1 MFSSLALGGGGVRGG
16 LQVGA
21 LVALEKHRGNLT
33 FPEGIY
39 GCSVGSIFATAIA
52 FGMNAK
58 QIETVYNEYFD
69 LKRILPPLRLT
80 SLTEL
85 PVSKGMF
92 SMDLIENTILEAFSS
107 QGIDLR
113 GKTIGDAQQKLYIV
127 ASNMTSQT
135 TTLFTKNIPVL
146 DAIKCSSCLPLV
158 FPPQVLFNQV
168 YLDGGIYVDNLATLV
183 PPDCLVLHI
192 SAPVDPLFPENVNS
206 ITLPNYIFNVYRGL
220 RARYTTS
227 NMIWLHDTKIGILQE
242 ITPEQKKTLLD
253 EGYSQTCSFLT
264 KRFPKELK

>member
-1 MFSSLALGGGGVRGG
+1 MFSSLALGGGGARGG

-21 LVALEKHRGNLT
+21 LVALEKHRGNLI

-39 GCSVGSIFATAIA
+39 GCSVGSILATAIA

-58 QIETVYNEYFD
+58 QIETLYNEYFD
-69 LKRILPPLRLT
+69 LKRMLPPLRLT
-80 SLTEL
+80 SLSEL
-85 PVSKGMF
+85 PVSKGLF
-92 SMDLIENTILEAFSS
+92 SMDLIEQTIIEAFSS

-113 GKTIGDAQQKLYIV
+113 GKTIGDAQQKLFIV

-158 FPPQVLFNQV
+158 FPPQILFNQV
-168 YLDGGIYVDNLATLV
+168 YVDGGIFVDNLATIV

-192 SAPVDPLFPENVNS
+192 SAPVDPLFPENVKTMT
-206 ITLPNYIFNVYRGL
+206 IANYIFNVYRGI
-220 RARYTTS
+220 RPKHMSS
-227 NMIWLHDTKIGILQE
+227 NMIWLHDTKIAVLQDLT
-242 ITPEQKKTLLD
+242 IEQKKTLFD
-253 EGYSQTCSFLT
+253 EGYSQTCSFLA

>member
-21 LVALEKHRGNLT
+21 LIALEQHRGNLT

-39 GCSVGSIFATAIA
+39 GSSVGSIFATAIA

-58 QIETVYNEYFD
+58 QIETLYNEYFD
-69 LKRILPPLRLT
+69 LKRILPPLRLS

-85 PVSKGMF
+85 PNSKGMF
-92 SMDLIENTILEAFSS
+92 SMDLIEQTVVEAFSS

-113 GKTIGDAQQKLYIV
+113 GKTIGDAQQKLFIV

-168 YLDGGIYVDNLATLV
+168 YLDGGIFIDNLATLV

-192 SAPVDPLFPENVNS
+192 SAPVDPLFPDDVKTMS
-206 ITLPNYIFNVYRGL
+206 IPNFIFSVYRGD
-220 RARYTTS
+220 RKS
-227 NMIWLHDTKIGILQE
+227 VV
-242 ITPEQKKTLLD
+242 
-253 EGYSQTCSFLT
+253 
-264 KRFPKELK
+264 

>member
-1 MFSSLALGGGGVRGG
+1 
-16 LQVGA
+16 
-21 LVALEKHRGNLT
+21 
-33 FPEGIY
+33 
-39 GCSVGSIFATAIA
+39 
-52 FGMNAK
+52 
-58 QIETVYNEYFD
+58 
-69 LKRILPPLRLT
+69 
-80 SLTEL
+80 
-85 PVSKGMF
+85 
-92 SMDLIENTILEAFSS
+92 MDLIEQTVLEAFSS

-168 YLDGGIYVDNLATLV
+168 YLDGGIFIDNLATLV

-192 SAPVDPLFPENVNS
+192 SAPVDPLFPDDVKTMT
-206 ITLPNYIFNVYRGL
+206 IPNFIFSVYRGL
-220 RARYTTS
+220 RPKNTSS
-227 NMIWLHDTKIGILQE
+227 NMIWLHDTKIGVLE
-242 ITPEQKKTLLD
+242 DITSDQKKTLLD
-253 EGYSQTCSFLT
+253 EGLSQTRAFLA